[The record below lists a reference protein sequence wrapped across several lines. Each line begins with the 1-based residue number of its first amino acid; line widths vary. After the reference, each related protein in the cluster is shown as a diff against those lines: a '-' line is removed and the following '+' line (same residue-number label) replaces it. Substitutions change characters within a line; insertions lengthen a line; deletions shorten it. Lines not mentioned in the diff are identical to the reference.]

1 MVNGF
6 ANLVQLFF
14 FFKGSTGGGCAAPD
28 FLLIIYCML
37 SLSVDFF
44 FYLFTLV
51 CLN

>member
-6 ANLVQLFF
+6 VNSVQLFF
-14 FFKGSTGGGCAAPD
+14 FKESTGGGCAAPD
-28 FLLIIYCML
+28 FRLIIYCML